1 MEKQA
6 YDIQDVINAEFNLE
20 PMRCRHCNEVGETTY
35 HDYAGDA
42 YCELCG
48 RWQLDN

>member
-1 MEKQA
+1 MKTKT

-20 PMRCRHCNEVGETTY
+20 PLKCRHCGQSGETTY
-35 HDYAGDA
+35 HDGVGDA

-48 RWQLDN
+48 KWQLDN